1 MKKKDI
7 DMINEAL
14 KLHKPDESKDV
25 KRYAELREEKNMTES
40 IDILVEELA
49 RERSIGVLEYVR
61 TRAITGN
68 DGTWHIETDYGF
80 SQSLTNAEL
89 YDLYLSQLK
98 EKL

>member
-1 MKKKDI
+1 M
-7 DMINEAL
+7 NREFL
-14 KLHKPDESKDV
+14 FEKLHYQICNDCGLSQSDSSEM
-25 KRYAELREEKNMTES
+25 AANMCVIIS
-40 IDILVEELA
+40 EELA
-49 RERSIGVLEYVR
+49 RERAIGVLEYVR